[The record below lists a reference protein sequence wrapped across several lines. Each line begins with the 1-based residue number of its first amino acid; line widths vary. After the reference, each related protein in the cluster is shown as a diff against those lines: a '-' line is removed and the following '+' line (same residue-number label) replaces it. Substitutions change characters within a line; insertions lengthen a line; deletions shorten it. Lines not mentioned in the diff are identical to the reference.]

1 LLSHPKGGLV
11 PTTDDEIRELERR
24 WSEGETRGDS
34 AALADLVT
42 DDFVLVGP
50 LGFVLDRQ
58 QWLDRYRHGDLVTHA
73 LSFEDT
79 ATRVWGD
86 AAVTIGRHVQRAEYQ
101 GRPADGEFRATHI
114 AIRAG
119 TQWQL
124 AGMHLSPIGGPPP
137 FAGRGTGAK
146 EVAP

>member
-1 LLSHPKGGLV
+1 M

-101 GRPADGEFRATHI
+101 GRPADGE
-114 AIRAG
+114 
-119 TQWQL
+119 
-124 AGMHLSPIGGPPP
+124 
-137 FAGRGTGAK
+137 
-146 EVAP
+146 